1 MTTHFAILD
10 ESPSVAQ
17 LEMAR
22 GLVREYAALPHTVG
36 RWSTA
41 SADIAALPAPFV
53 HPRGVFVIAMDNAHA
68 IGCGAVLQLEPGIAE
83 MKRLYVRPAA
93 RGRGIGEALVKVLLD
108 HAAALGCSRV
118 RLDTA
123 PELQAAQALYRRLGF
138 QPIAPYRAGLLADAV
153 CFELTLGVGPAIE

>member
-83 MKRLYVRPAA
+83 MKRVYV
-93 RGRGIGEALVKVLLD
+93 
-108 HAAALGCSRV
+108 
-118 RLDTA
+118 
-123 PELQAAQALYRRLGF
+123 LQAAQS
-138 QPIAPYRAGLLADAV
+138 
-153 CFELTLGVGPAIE
+153 LGVGSAIE